1 MLSADSMRACRLVVD
16 TGMHALGWSRQK
28 AIDYMVENSPMA
40 VGHVTAEIDRYAV
53 TPGQALA
60 YMIGR
65 LEIQR
70 MRREAEDYVDGKLAQ
85 FEISLRKILEDAQGT
100 ARSLAKTLDQVE
112 LGRVVSKDPALLAD
126 SFDAWAAVVPFV
138 RGMLAAAAKT
148 GGPQPNEALRLSKRD
163 HASWVALIKRFRAG
177 SSNKAFQKTLDEIER
192 EFGRFVGQTA
202 EQAVQTLQS
211 GDKRK

>member
-1 MLSADSMRACRLVVD
+1 MAAPEPGGKGSEDGPFCFTRNVITVIMLRVSATHQVAADFRDQILATSQLGKRFVKHYD
-16 TGMHALGWSRQK
+16 TH
-28 AIDYMVENSPMA
+28 
-40 VGHVTAEIDRYAV
+40 
-53 TPGQALA
+53 
-60 YMIGR
+60 
-65 LEIQR
+65 
-70 MRREAEDYVDGKLAQ
+70 
-85 FEISLRKILEDAQGT
+85 
-100 ARSLAKTLDQVE
+100 QVE

-163 HASWVALIKRFRAG
+163 HASWVALIRRFRAG